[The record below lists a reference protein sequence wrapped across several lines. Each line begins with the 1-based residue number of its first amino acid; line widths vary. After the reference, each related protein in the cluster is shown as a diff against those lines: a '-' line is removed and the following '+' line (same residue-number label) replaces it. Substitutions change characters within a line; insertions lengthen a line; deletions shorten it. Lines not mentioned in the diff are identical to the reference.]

1 MTIKEWLSNVYYDEF
16 GTHICNKEDPKGG
29 SQLVADIRGWGRI
42 QNEFQTP
49 KEKGE
54 SDIDHRRRMSQAAAK
69 FQDEIGEFITQ
80 AIREKIQRDY
90 GK

>member
-16 GTHICNKEDPKGG
+16 GTHIWNEEKDGG
-29 SQLVADIRGWGRI
+29 SQLVVDVRGWGRI
-42 QNEFQTP
+42 QNEFELP

-54 SDIDHRRRMSQAAAK
+54 SDIDHKRRMTQAAAK
-69 FQDEIGEFITQ
+69 FQDSVGNFIVE
-80 AIREKIQRDY
+80 AIKEKIQRDY